1 MGLRCLL
8 GHDFDEPEL
17 EREREENGDEVVIT
31 VREVKTC
38 TRCGEKQVV
47 SENKEV
53 TTIEQLADEAAV
65 ADAQAE
71 AEAEVRADAVDRG
84 AESDESSASAA
95 DDMGAAGLTQPTG
108 STASDDATIVDAET
122 AEAVDE
128 GGADVDAELLDE
140 GPDET
145 EPTAERESAEMS
157 DEPAE
162 ATETSEDISDDEG
175 VELLGGGDTST
186 ETDDET
192 LVGADDLASPEEA
205 ATGTADA
212 AGDEPAAGFTEPDE
226 GVADA
231 AEDDGVIL
239 DEDGSE
245 VTDDDDRQRGAWPEV
260 EGDEAPEGESTPWP
274 EHGDEDEG
282 FSAETDSAGT
292 ASDAGVSFGGGLTP
306 ESADQPAD
314 DPTDEDAEVLEA
326 PAKSE
331 PRTGDAE
338 SGSTAAS
345 EPGTG
350 ESTDA
355 DADVGSGITRSESP
369 ELTTSMGKTET
380 EYHCPECGMTRDAD
394 ATSMRAGDIC
404 PECKRG
410 YVTERSL

>member
-17 EREREENGDEVVIT
+17 EREREENGEEVVIT

-38 TRCGEKQVV
+38 TRCGETQVV

-71 AEAEVRADAVDRG
+71 AEAEVRADAADRG
-84 AESDESSASAA
+84 TESEASSTGATGGMDAA
-95 DDMGAAGLTQPTG
+95 DLTQPTG
-108 STASDDATIVDAET
+108 TTASDDATVVDAET
-122 AEAVDE
+122 TAAVDE
-128 GGADVDAELLDE
+128 GGAGEDVELLDE
-140 GPDET
+140 GPDEAV
-145 EPTAERESAEMS
+145 PTAEAESPDADSDPVEAADSAE
-157 DEPAE
+157 DVP
-162 ATETSEDISDDEG
+162 DDGG
-175 VELLGGGDTST
+175 VELLGEGDDGD
-186 ETDDET
+186 EDDES
-192 LVGADDLASPEEA
+192 LGGGDDLASPEETA
-205 ATGTADA
+205 AGTADD
-212 AGDEPAAGFTEPDE
+212 AGDQSGAGFTEPDE
-226 GVADA
+226 DVADPA
-231 AEDDGVIL
+231 DDDGVIL

-245 VTDDDDRQRGAWPEV
+245 VTDDDGRQRGAWPEV
-260 EGDEAPEGESTPWP
+260 EGDDAPENEPTPWP

-282 FSAETDSAGT
+282 FSAETDSEGNAG
-292 ASDAGVSFGGGLTP
+292 DAGVSFGGGLTP
-306 ESADQPAD
+306 EASDEPVD
-314 DPTDEDAEVLEA
+314 DDAEVLEA

-331 PRTGDAE
+331 PRTGDTAGDTAGG
-338 SGSTAAS
+338 SGAAS
-345 EPGTG
+345 ESGPTG
-350 ESTDA
+350 SSDA

-369 ELTTSMGKTET
+369 ELTTSMGETDT